1 MKTGRIQKNI
11 LKITFYI
18 IDCPGNLFIIK
29 IFLCFHFDPI
39 YDTNFG
45 LKSLLENPNDTDYV
59 LFFFKF
65 DTIFYTIHRIPRIK
79 KSR

>member
-1 MKTGRIQKNI
+1 MRLYLKLKTGRIQKNI

-45 LKSLLENPNDTDYV
+45 LKSLL
-59 LFFFKF
+59 
-65 DTIFYTIHRIPRIK
+65 
-79 KSR
+79 